1 MSKHND
7 RNKYLSLV
15 LKGFSA
21 PETDIRPLETRLL
34 ENPSDYE
41 ARFQLLGYYSGKQY
55 DDNAAAKE
63 LYTITIWLI
72 DNMPDCGVIENW
84 GCTGRELNQAAYEEL
99 KRHWLTQLE
108 ANNNNARVIGCA
120 AAYFGQEDE
129 ELAETLYQRAITLEP
144 TISFWSR
151 KLAFLLGLG
160 GPERALDALNA
171 MRDAIRKEPEQ
182 NRQYYMLDD
191 LAELAFN
198 AGNLDEAS
206 EAALKCLSLSF
217 TFGQDWNDGNA
228 IHNANSIL
236 GRIALKKGDIEAAK
250 KHLALA
256 GDTPGS
262 PQLNSFGPE
271 MTLAEELFAVGEI
284 ESVVAYLE
292 ACKKFWSSGCER
304 GALDRGIAQIRSGE
318 IPNFAARFAV
328 HECDGGMDCD
338 HD

>member
-7 RNKYLSLV
+7 RHKYESLV
-15 LKGFSA
+15 LKGFRA
-21 PETDIRPLETRLL
+21 PETEIKPLGTRLL

-55 DDNAAAKE
+55 SDKAAAKK
-63 LYTITIWLI
+63 LATITLWLI
-72 DNMPDCGVIENW
+72 DNMPDCGVIEHW
-84 GCTGRELNQAAYEEL
+84 GCTDRGIDQAAYEEL
-99 KRHWLTQLE
+99 KRHWLAQIE
-108 ANNNNARVIGCA
+108 ANSQNVRVIGCA
-120 AAYFGQEDE
+120 AAYLAQQDK
-129 ELAETLYQRAITLEP
+129 ELAEKLYQHAIALEP
-144 TISFWSR
+144 TTSDWSR
-151 KLAFLLGLG
+151 ELAWLLGRG

-171 MRDAIRKEPEQ
+171 MREAIRKEPEQ
-182 NRQYYMLDD
+182 NQQYYMLDD

-198 AGNLDEAS
+198 AGKLEEAS
-206 EAALKCLSLSF
+206 EAAHKCLSLAF

-236 GRIALKKGDIEAAK
+236 GRIALKKGDIETAK

-256 GDTPGS
+256 GNTSGS

-292 ACKKFWSSGCER
+292 ACKKFWSSDCEQ

-318 IPNFAARFAV
+318 VPNFAHKFADYK
-328 HECDGGMDCD
+328 CDREIDCD

>member
-1 MSKHND
+1 VSKHND
-7 RNKYLSLV
+7 RHKYESLV

-21 PETDIRPLETRLL
+21 PEIDIKPLETRLL

-41 ARFQLLGYYSGKQY
+41 ARFQLLGYYSGKQHY
-55 DDNAAAKE
+55 DKAAAKE
-63 LYTITIWLI
+63 LFTITVWLI

-84 GCTGRELNQAAYEEL
+84 GCTDRVIDQAAYKEL
-99 KRHWLTQLE
+99 KRHWLTQIE
-108 ANNNNARVIGCA
+108 ANNNNLRVIGCA
-120 AAYFGQEDE
+120 AAYFGQEDAD
-129 ELAETLYQRAITLEP
+129 LAETLYQRAIQLEP
-144 TISFWSR
+144 TTSDWSHD
-151 KLAFLLGLG
+151 LAWLLGRR

-171 MRDAIRKEPEQ
+171 MREALRKEPKPKL
-182 NRQYYMLDD
+182 QYYMLDG

-198 AGNLDEAS
+198 AGNLEEAS
-206 EAALKCLSLSF
+206 EAALKCLSLAF

-256 GDTPGS
+256 GETTGS

-292 ACKKFWSSGCER
+292 ACKKFWSSDCER

-318 IPNFAARFAV
+318 TPNFAHRFV
-328 HECDGGMDCD
+328 DYGCEGGVDCEHE
-338 HD
+338 

>member
-7 RNKYLSLV
+7 RHKYESLV
-15 LKGFSA
+15 LKGYRA
-21 PETDIRPLETRLL
+21 LEIDIKSLETRLL
-34 ENPSDYE
+34 ENPSDCE
-41 ARFQLLGYYSGKQY
+41 ARFRLLGYYSGKQY
-55 DDNAAAKE
+55 DDKAAAKK
-63 LYTITIWLI
+63 LYAITIWLI

-84 GCTGRELNQAAYEEL
+84 GSTGGEIDQAAYEEL
-99 KRHWLTQLE
+99 KRHWLTQIE
-108 ANNNNARVIGCA
+108 SNKNNLRVIGCA
-120 AAYFGQEDE
+120 AAYFGHEDE
-129 ELAETLYQRAITLEP
+129 DLAETLYQRAITLEP
-144 TISFWSR
+144 TSSGWSR
-151 KLAFLLGLG
+151 DLALLLGRR

-171 MRDAIRKEPEQ
+171 MREALRKEPEQ
-182 NRQYYMLDD
+182 NLQYYMLDD

-198 AGNLDEAS
+198 AGNLEEAS
-206 EAALKCLSLSF
+206 EAALKSLSLAF
-217 TFGQDWNDGNA
+217 TFGKDWNDGNA

-250 KHLALA
+250 KHLVLA
-256 GDTPGS
+256 GETTGS

-318 IPNFAARFAV
+318 TPNFTYRFADYGC
-328 HECDGGMDCD
+328 EGGMECN
-338 HD
+338 HE